1 MFLKVLWNIVLC
13 ISLLVLYYFQSE
25 NLGDMVD
32 KMKSFVD
39 KVSSYEGAEVPTQHS
54 EGTNLKFDTDNKTPD
69 HDNETDTKL
78 DGDRKLGKNVN
89 RTTASSGD
97 LDTRNMGLKDRLEHE
112 DFDEDEEFDPI
123 LFVKTLKELLG
134 EKNNSCCQF
143 LLYCCLKRNKRG
155 IG

>member
-1 MFLKVLWNIVLC
+1 MF
-13 ISLLVLYYFQSE
+13 YFQSE

-54 EGTNLKFDTDNKTPD
+54 EGTNLGIDTYETPG
-69 HDNETDTKL
+69 HDTKL
-78 DGDRKLGKNVN
+78 DGDRKLRKNAN

-97 LDTRNMGLKDRLEHE
+97 LDKRNMGLRDRLERE

-134 EKNNSCCQF
+134 ERNNF
-143 LLYCCLKRNKRG
+143 
-155 IG
+155 